1 METPFRNN
9 QLLEAVIEACSP
21 DLALCI
27 AANVTAPDELIRTM
41 PVRKWKTQKPDL
53 HKIPAIFLIG

>member
-21 DLALCI
+21 DVALCI

-41 PVRKWKTQKPDL
+41 SVGKWKTQKPDL